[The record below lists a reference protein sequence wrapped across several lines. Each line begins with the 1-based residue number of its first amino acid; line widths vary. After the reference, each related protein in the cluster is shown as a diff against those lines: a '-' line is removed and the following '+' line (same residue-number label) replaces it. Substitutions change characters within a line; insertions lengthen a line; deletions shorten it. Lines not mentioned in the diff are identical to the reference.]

1 MEEMRKN
8 KDSVIQKM
16 IKAAEEERSKSDVAV
31 DQLQKELHNAKADI
45 NKKQS
50 QILGLEESLVTLKD
64 VKEQLSETT
73 KRLEENQQSRGSLQ
87 KDHENATDYILELEE
102 KVYKANKTSLDLLK
116 QLKDAEMEI
125 DSLK

>member
-8 KDSVIQKM
+8 KDLVIQKM

-31 DQLQKELHNAKADI
+31 DQLQKELHNAKADV

>member
-1 MEEMRKN
+1 
-8 KDSVIQKM
+8 
-16 IKAAEEERSKSDVAV
+16 
-31 DQLQKELHNAKADI
+31 
-45 NKKQS
+45 
-50 QILGLEESLVTLKD
+50 LKD

-116 QLKDAEMEI
+116 
-125 DSLK
+125 

>member
-31 DQLQKELHNAKADI
+31 DQLQKELHNAKADV

-73 KRLEENQQSRGSLQ
+73 KRLEESQQSRGSLQ

>member
-31 DQLQKELHNAKADI
+31 DQLQKELHNAKADV